1 MSIVW
6 RELCDEAKVIA
17 AKERILSKVLTECV
31 LERDSF
37 ADALSWRLSNRL
49 AKGSVPA
56 NDVRE
61 LLLVS
66 FISSDSILMQIEAD
80 LQAVKERDPACDNFI
95 NPFLYFK
102 TILEG
107 LYPLPNFKVLDNLHL
122 NVGYFFSINYLKEKR
137 KSQRLLLLLGWASN
151 NY

>member
-66 FISSDSILMQIEAD
+66 FISSDAILMQIEAD
-80 LQAVKERDPACDNFI
+80 LQAVKEYSSSFTDKARPRMF
-95 NPFLYFK
+95 
-102 TILEG
+102 
-107 LYPLPNFKVLDNLHL
+107 
-122 NVGYFFSINYLKEKR
+122 
-137 KSQRLLLLLGWASN
+137 LLLSILAR
-151 NY
+151 